1 MTSSGGGSQLGV
13 GGETAMGKEAWAGF
27 FLLIGRGER
36 EGVVSVPHIS
46 DSRPMAFWS
55 SRNAVQHRSPV
66 PGQTRTWH
74 SRFEA
79 DLGHCSTGSG
89 PNH

>member
-66 PGQTRTWH
+66 P
-74 SRFEA
+74 S
-79 DLGHCSTGSG
+79 
-89 PNH
+89 